1 MKKQFKYSTEINKK
15 VLDYLKKEEYLDDN
29 EIIELREK
37 AEEIGISE
45 LRMFLAEHTGL
56 SERIGELVGNLT
68 NHKYFVHQEELKLL
82 SHDVLSSEKMAE
94 NGVFL
99 IEDMNKKKLICLDPY
114 HDGISDIKKMED
126 LKDVPMLV
134 MSQSTYEFINKNHKE
149 LLVETQNIA
158 SDNKN
163 NNDVE
168 THCDA
173 SPNKNITSD
182 KQNKKETKSKVSI
195 LDDDEKASDANS
207 FVYNMLKGSIERGA
221 SDMHIDLA
229 LDKDGGMGF
238 KLRYR
243 TDGIC
248 TDKDSYNDIT
258 LYRGIVNK
266 LKLDSGLKIDERRLP
281 QDGRVSFELNGIIY
295 NFRLSFMPNTIRN
308 QQEEKIVLRQM
319 ADVNQ
324 CDLYKLDILEYN
336 LKYLEEAIKYPHG
349 FCCVTGPT
357 GSGKTTLLYAML
369 QQIDRTSKNVLTL
382 EDPIEAEIPLINQSQ
397 MFHRIGYDFAAGLR
411 VILRQDP
418 DIIMVG
424 EMRDEE
430 TASKAFEASN
440 TGHLV
445 FSTLHTNTAASSITR
460 LLQMNVPHYFI
471 SSALKFVIAQR
482 LVRRVCT
489 DCRREHPDKKEILKR
504 IDGAFKDA
512 SKPIKE
518 LYEKAKKDPKIYA
531 PHINGDTC
539 ERCHGMGY
547 KGRMAIMEIMK
558 INDEIRKIVNFE
570 NGNEDKIELAAI
582 KNGMLTL
589 QQYGYLQILAGLTTF
604 EEINST
610 VLST

>member
-1 MKKQFKYSTEINKK
+1 MKKDFRYSTNINDL
-15 VLDYLKKEEYLDDN
+15 VLDYLKKEEYLDEK
-29 EIIELREK
+29 EILELKERSK
-37 AEEIGISE
+37 DIGISE

-56 SERIGELVGNLT
+56 SEKIGELIANLT
-68 NHKYFVHQEELKLL
+68 DHKYFVHQEELKILNHDML
-82 SHDVLSSEKMAE
+82 SAEKMSE
-94 NGVFL
+94 HGIYIIKDGNT
-99 IEDMNKKKLICLDPY
+99 KKIICLDPY
-114 HDGISDIKKMED
+114 NSGVSDAKKMD
-126 LKDVPMLV
+126 NIKDIPTLV
-134 MSQSTYEFINKNHKE
+134 MSQATYEFINKNYENLLEKDENQTPQESKE
-149 LLVETQNIA
+149 TETK
-158 SDNKN
+158 SK
-163 NNDVE
+163 
-168 THCDA
+168 T
-173 SPNKNITSD
+173 PNKSS
-182 KQNKKETKSKVSI
+182 KKVKSKVSI
-195 LDDDEKASDANS
+195 LDDDQKASDANT

-229 LDKDGGMGF
+229 LDENGGMGF

-243 TDGIC
+243 TDGRC
-248 TDKDSYNDIT
+248 TDENSYNDIT

-281 QDGRVSFELNGIIY
+281 QDGRVSFELDGVIY

-489 DCRREHPDKKEILKR
+489 DCRREHPDEKEILKR
-504 IDGAFKDA
+504 IDSAFKNA
-512 SKPIKE
+512 SKAIKE
-518 LYEKAKKDPKIYA
+518 LYDKAKKTPKIYA

-539 ERCHGMGY
+539 KKCHGMGY

-570 NGNEDKIELAAI
+570 NGNEDKIEAAAI

-589 QQYGYLQILAGLTTF
+589 QQYGYLQVLAGMTTF